1 MGSLRSWR
9 PTPSRR
15 STSRVA
21 SGTCSPGPSRSYVAT
36 AARSPS
42 PSGGSGKADG
52 QDRRGGAP
60 TGQELPAE
68 LILAY
73 LASGCRVPGEPN
85 AGALLSMPKAPA
97 PASPPAS
104 HRRGGPPHRSLPDAG
119 VTYREHPADVGPLLE
134 AADQLQARDE
144 SGML

>member
-15 STSRVA
+15 STLRVA
-21 SGTCSPGPSRSYVAT
+21 LGTCSPGPSRSYVAT

-60 TGQELPAE
+60 TGQELSAE

-73 LASGCRVPGEPN
+73 LASGRRVNRTWAAAALAELISVGLLAGRDGRYSHSAEGASAREP
-85 AGALLSMPKAPA
+85 SCFAPTRRSSA
-97 PASPPAS
+97 RRPPRRRSRSPS
-104 HRRGGPPHRSLPDAG
+104 GGG
-119 VTYREHPADVGPLLE
+119 
-134 AADQLQARDE
+134 
-144 SGML
+144 